1 MEEKH
6 NSSGHMKP
14 PPAASIEKDSSISQ
28 QGDPEEEAQPS
39 TTSDPEVIIE
49 YPKPPSKVTLSD
61 VQNAFPPE
69 STEDCIVMQHIERI
83 DPTNVG
89 NDDNHEDWETLPS
102 GSRIYKAPTAD
113 VPGLL
118 MDGSQRSLLDQA
130 TALPPELVASMHE
143 EKMQQMQQKER
154 KVSSDLSERRSKFAL
169 SHQPGFFKRN
179 GGPQTV
185 ESELFELTNM
195 LRPTQSGEYDGSNN
209 AETDDENSRGEEI
222 NEERRPLTQ
231 SQAFAA
237 HAAGMFQ
244 HLARKVEGRSASFP
258 GAASLSGGGN
268 KSEGAESDGENSSN
282 PRNSRPSSI
291 RKQANVA
298 MQNMKEVER
307 IIKTGRKSIFAYAR
321 FVFLFIIFPCTAVA
335 FLLYYALG
343 NPGADVIYVI
353 DPSLNVTESDTI
365 TGTRVVSNNQPSYS
379 WLFLFFGVRQVITF
393 GLAVG
398 LQHLVISYYQQ
409 AGLNFTFV
417 GPMARLFIIQSK
429 GWPLMLA
436 IWGFLNLAMLYGST
450 RFANHWLFYQSFI
463 GIFSDQN
470 PSGNFPSYDIYR
482 HVVIF
487 ILCAGIAVAL
497 KRFIIG
503 LKFGQNT
510 YYRYADRLSGVLK
523 DILQVSQV
531 SRLPEIKSDYIAKT
545 KQSFVEEAVECNI
558 WLEKHAYV
566 DNTTASTQEQENS
579 EAPAM
584 TIDENG
590 DVRPSLDLGS
600 FSEDVMSSA
609 QQLKIT
615 ELLGEWEEIELS
627 DKTTEDPSLNAIVQ
641 FGSSVG
647 VLRTS
652 YPFGQAFGKAETRH
666 QVVDCAQRLYAD
678 LLKLQQRLKLREIY
692 ANAGGLDPVTTLK
705 FHTLSI
711 VAMDDLGNLDMKM
724 AKELMAV
731 FRPTREGDISLVEF
745 VKSVDTVYKEIRKLR
760 ASIANEGKMNAG
772 TEKLINAVF
781 YFILAFC
788 LLAALGLDPMV
799 IFGGLAA
806 FIISFSFCV
815 SGASSDY
822 IRGLLF
828 ILVQRPYDIGD
839 CVALASPNAP
849 ADGNGSPQWTV
860 KDVSLYHTTV
870 VFNFSNEIGTISNG
884 SIASMRVLN
893 ASRSPRANLHFFLKF
908 GIRVKLE
915 TIELFRTKLY
925 DYIKSKPREWLR
937 PVAFRL
943 SLIAADL
950 GYSQYFI
957 LLTHR
962 EPWNQK
968 GALMNSLSDVQQFCF
983 RLIAQLDMGYESPPL
998 PIQMEQSSAT
1008 AFHNMITAMQNNNTN
1023 SNISIPP
1030 SLNAA
1035 AVYNMPDS
1043 TGNRV
1048 VYTTPDQNMVD
1059 TDIVDT

>member
-1 MEEKH
+1 MDD
-6 NSSGHMKP
+6 NSTGRMKPP
-14 PPAASIEKDSSISQ
+14 PPAASDEKDLSNRQ
-28 QGDPEEEAQPS
+28 RGDPDAEAQSSGTPV
-39 TTSDPEVIIE
+39 PGVIIE

-61 VQNAFPPE
+61 VQDAYPAE
-69 STEDCIVMQHIERI
+69 STEERIVMQHIERT
-83 DPTNVG
+83 DPTDDG
-89 NDDNHEDWETLPS
+89 NDDNEEVWETLPS
-102 GSRIYKAPTAD
+102 GRRIYKAPNFESER
-113 VPGLL
+113 
-118 MDGSQRSLLDQA
+118 SQSSLLDQA
-130 TALPPELVASMHE
+130 TGLPPELVASMQE
-143 EKMQQMQQKER
+143 EKMQQMQEEERIASSEQSNSGRNSTLSQKQGNDR
-154 KVSSDLSERRSKFAL
+154 
-169 SHQPGFFKRN
+169 PT
-179 GGPQTV
+179 TV
-185 ESELFELTNM
+185 ERELFELTNI
-195 LRPTQSGEYDGSNN
+195 LQPRQSGEHGSPSDTNDLDS
-209 AETDDENSRGEEI
+209 DDENSRGEEW
-222 NEERRPLTQ
+222 NEESKPLTQ
-231 SQAFAA
+231 TQAFAA

-244 HLARKVEGRSASFP
+244 HLAKKVDRR
-258 GAASLSGGGN
+258 LSG
-268 KSEGAESDGENSSN
+268 SPEAESDGENSV
-282 PRNSRPSSI
+282 NSRHSGPSSI
-291 RKQANVA
+291 RKQANIA

-307 IIKTGRKSIFAYAR
+307 IIKTGRHSIFSYAR
-321 FVFLFIIFPCTAVA
+321 SVFLFIIFPCTAVA

-343 NPGADVIYVI
+343 NPGADVIFDL
-353 DPSLNVTESDTI
+353 DPGLNITESDTI

-398 LQHLVISYYQQ
+398 LQHLILSYYQQ
-409 AGLNFTFV
+409 AGLKFTLV

-429 GWPLMLA
+429 GWPLILA
-436 IWGFLNLAMLYGST
+436 IWGLLDLAMLFGNT
-450 RFANHWLFYQSFI
+450 RFANHWLYYQSFI

-523 DILQVSQV
+523 DILQVSRV
-531 SRLPEIKSDYIAKT
+531 SRLPEIKSEYIART
-545 KQSFVEEAVECNI
+545 KQTFVEEAIECNI

-566 DNTTASTQEQENS
+566 DNTTAGNQEQEDS
-579 EAPAM
+579 VAPAM

-600 FSEDVMSSA
+600 FSEDIMSSA

-647 VLRTS
+647 VLGSS
-652 YPFGQAFGKAETRH
+652 YPFGQAFGKAATRH

-692 ANAGGLDPVTTLK
+692 VNAGGLDPVTTLK

-849 ADGNGSPQWTV
+849 ADGNGSPLWTV

-884 SIASMRVLN
+884 SIASMRILN

-915 TIELFRTKLY
+915 TIELFRMKLY

-937 PVAFRL
+937 PAAFRL

-950 GYSQYFI
+950 GYSEYFI

-962 EPWNQK
+962 ESSNQK
-968 GALMNSLSDVQQFCF
+968 GVIMNSLSDVQQFCF
-983 RLIAQLDMGYESPPL
+983 RLTDELDMGYESPPL
-998 PIQMEQSSAT
+998 PIHMEQSSAT
-1008 AFHNMITAMQNNNTN
+1008 SFRNMITAMQNSN
-1023 SNISIPP
+1023 SNSNGNTPPVLNEASIHNTPG
-1030 SLNAA
+1030 
-1035 AVYNMPDS
+1035 S

-1059 TDIVDT
+1059 PDIVDT